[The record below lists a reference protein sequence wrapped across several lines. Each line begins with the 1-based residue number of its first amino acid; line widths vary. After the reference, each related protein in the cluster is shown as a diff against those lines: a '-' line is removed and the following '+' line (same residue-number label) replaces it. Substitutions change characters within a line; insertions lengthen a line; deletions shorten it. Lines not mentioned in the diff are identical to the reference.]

1 MRTQG
6 CSPLGQ
12 RCPSSPFSPFGRKA
26 VLMGDAGLLPPQE
39 TEAPGWGEGQP
50 MHQSLWH
57 REGCG
62 RAGAGQPPSPS
73 NCELRTAKCVS
84 WTRIQ
89 GNCVSPHSV
98 CSEANAFLSYCLC
111 RSLVVD
117 TPITSSLGERPRCSE
132 SGCGRPD
139 SKQGE
144 RQPGGSILVSRGRS
158 TGHGHAA

>member
-1 MRTQG
+1 MG
-6 CSPLGQ
+6 GGAAHASKSLAQ
-12 RCPSSPFSPFGRKA
+12 RGVWA
-26 VLMGDAGLLPPQE
+26 
-39 TEAPGWGEGQP
+39 GWGRP
-50 MHQSLWH
+50 ATLTL
-57 REGCG
+57 
-62 RAGAGQPPSPS
+62 
-73 NCELRTAKCVS
+73 ELRTAKCVS

-158 TGHGHAA
+158 TGHGHAARSMPRVEPRWLPGMPPWGVGKRVLIEGPVGLP

>member
-1 MRTQG
+1 MRTQR
-6 CSPLGQ
+6 CSLLGQ

-39 TEAPGWGEGQP
+39 TEAPGWGRGSPCIKVSGTERGVGGLGQASHP
-50 MHQSLWH
+50 H
-57 REGCG
+57 
-62 RAGAGQPPSPS
+62 P
-73 NCELRTAKCVS
+73 RTAKCVS

-158 TGHGHAA
+158 TGHRHAA

>member
-1 MRTQG
+1 MGSAAPLPRFHRLEEKLCLWGMQG
-6 CSPLGQ
+6 CCPHKRLRPQGGGRGSPCIKVSGTERGVGGLGQ
-12 RCPSSPFSPFGRKA
+12 ASHPHP
-26 VLMGDAGLLPPQE
+26 
-39 TEAPGWGEGQP
+39 
-50 MHQSLWH
+50 
-57 REGCG
+57 
-62 RAGAGQPPSPS
+62 
-73 NCELRTAKCVS
+73 RTAKCVS

-158 TGHGHAA
+158 TGHRHAA

>member
-1 MRTQG
+1 MQG
-6 CSPLGQ
+6 CCPHKRLRPWGGGRGSPCIKVSGTERGVGGLGQ
-12 RCPSSPFSPFGRKA
+12 ASHPHP
-26 VLMGDAGLLPPQE
+26 
-39 TEAPGWGEGQP
+39 
-50 MHQSLWH
+50 
-57 REGCG
+57 
-62 RAGAGQPPSPS
+62 
-73 NCELRTAKCVS
+73 RTAKCVS

-158 TGHGHAA
+158 TGHGHAARSMPRVEPRWLLGMPPCGVGKRVPIEGPVGLP